1 MTETKT
7 NRGDDD
13 EKDAP
18 DAKGAV
24 EEDNRKIRTIKGNEV
39 LGYDGSGREEHSGQN
54 DPTKDTGL
62 ADNKTSRAPTNDEKK
77 PKG

>member
-1 MTETKT
+1 MSDTGRE
-7 NRGDDD
+7 DD

-24 EEDNRKIRTIKGNEV
+24 EGDNRKIRTIQGDEV

-54 DPTKDTGL
+54 RPTKDTGL
-62 ADNKTSRAPTNDEKK
+62 ADNDPSRAPAKDDKK